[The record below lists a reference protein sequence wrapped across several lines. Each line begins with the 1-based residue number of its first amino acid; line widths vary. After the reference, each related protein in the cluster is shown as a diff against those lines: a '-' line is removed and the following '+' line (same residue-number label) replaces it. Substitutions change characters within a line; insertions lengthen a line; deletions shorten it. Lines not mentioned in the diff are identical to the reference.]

1 MSNLPRG
8 AYSEN
13 PLYVPIS
20 NVCNINMVED
30 IIFFPLVPYALIQDK
45 IYSLMMQFYHTHIIN
60 IELQD
65 IYNCSANTK
74 QGPC

>member
-1 MSNLPRG
+1 MSNFPRG

-20 NVCNINMVED
+20 NVFNINMVED
-30 IIFFPLVPYALIQDK
+30 IIFFLLVPYALIQDK
-45 IYSLMMQFYHTHIIN
+45 IYSLMMQFYHAHIIN

-65 IYNCSANTK
+65 I
-74 QGPC
+74 